1 MKDFLIFYRIFS
13 NSGLKWLKVER
24 NAHRGEEMFIGEYQ
38 HAIDNKNR
46 MIIPSKFREGLDEAF
61 VLTKGLDGCLYA
73 YPMEEWKIL
82 EEKLKKLPLTNK
94 DARAFVRFFFSGANE
109 VDIDKQGRSLIP
121 QNLLEYADIKK
132 EIVSIGVSTRIEI
145 WSKEKWGEYNSQNLD
160 YDGIAEKMSE
170 LGI

>member
-1 MKDFLIFYRIFS
+1 
-13 NSGLKWLKVER
+13 
-24 NAHRGEEMFIGEYQ
+24 MFIGEYQ

-46 MIIPSKFREGLDEAF
+46 MIIPSKFREELGSSF

-73 YPMEEWKIL
+73 YTTSEWKIL
-82 EEKLKKLPLTNK
+82 EEKLKGLPLTSK

-109 VDIDKQGRSLIP
+109 IEADKQGRALIP
-121 QNLLEYADIKK
+121 QNLMEYAGIEK

-145 WSKEKWGEYNSQNLD
+145 WSKSKWDEYNNSNIDL
-160 YDGIAEKMSE
+160 DGIAEKMSE